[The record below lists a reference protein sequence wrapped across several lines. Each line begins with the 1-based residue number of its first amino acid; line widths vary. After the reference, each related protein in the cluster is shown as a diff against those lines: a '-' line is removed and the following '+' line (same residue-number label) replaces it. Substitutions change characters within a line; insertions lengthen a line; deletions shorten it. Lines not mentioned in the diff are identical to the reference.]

1 MTQHEE
7 KDLTAGEG
15 VNQGSADS
23 TDEAAGAAGN
33 TGALAAAS
41 QDGRPEGEYDPAPP
55 LDMET
60 AGSREAKEG
69 SDPGQQLQAG
79 EG

>member
-1 MTQHEE
+1 MSARDEE
-7 KDLTAGEG
+7 LTADEG
-15 VNQGSADS
+15 VNEASADS
-23 TDEAAGAAGN
+23 TAETAGN

-55 LDMET
+55 VDMESDD
-60 AGSREAKEG
+60 SREARDKTG
-69 SDPGQQLQAG
+69 DGQQLQAG